1 MKHLFP
7 GLHSVSVICA
17 GVGWRTRHDEGRV
30 LVDILWVAMP
40 STSPGFTCV
49 CIKSDVCCLEALPK
63 KPLSKKETLLNSMKG
78 AF

>member
-30 LVDILWVAMP
+30 LADILWSRCLQRARAGVFLVGVGSA
-40 STSPGFTCV
+40 V
-49 CIKSDVCCLEALPK
+49 RCIAGSSSNGESGCRIAA
-63 KPLSKKETLLNSMKG
+63 G
-78 AF
+78 AFSFA